1 MWLRA
6 IAPIYSTYSVH
17 DQFSGNKEKELRRRR
32 PYLYENVMSLV
43 FRKQSFL
50 KLCIYQFSFFT
61 GNFSRRCHKEKDAVS
76 YSEMSK

>member
-61 GNFSRRCHKEKDAVS
+61 GNFSLRCHKEKDAVS